1 METLYNQLLLDMT
14 SIMICYAVL
23 LLAFAS
29 NMVLSLFY
37 NVNLSGETFDK
48 NRLWKG
54 VRKALVLVAGTL
66 LMVIA
71 VDAALSMITQYV
83 PDINEQ
89 VHDLVTITMIAS
101 TIGLAAWRYIKD
113 AYSTFI
119 NILNGKEKV

>member
-37 NVNLSGETFDK
+37 NINLSGETFDK